1 MKVVDMSA
9 QGNVAPIIIKKKKV
23 MGGEGHHGGAWKV
36 AMDYSFRRQ
45 CFAPVSCLGDP
56 GGLLPS
62 DICSAGGAGCAIREG
77 CRGTLGPKLL
87 TKS

>member
-1 MKVVDMSA
+1 MSA

-23 MGGEGHHGGAWKV
+23 MGGDGHHGGAWKV

-62 DICSAGGAGCAIREG
+62 DICSAEGRAAPSARDAGAPWGRNC
-77 CRGTLGPKLL
+77 
-87 TKS
+87 